1 MRFWF
6 PYLTALLHALLS
18 DNIVPPITSCLSDLV
33 TMFLLGVMSTVLTLG
48 IRTAIPYAVI
58 AVVTGCAIASVS
70 VVRRNE
76 HVRPLLSTGW
86 SPLLGA
92 VVVSSASGRVLDAFV
107 SRYEGYA
114 MLAVAFGGVL
124 LRLKAI
130 YRVHIDIPLRSSGRR
145 RLDIRITSIDGVARS
160 WVGHLTPA
168 RFRRCS

>member
-1 MRFWF
+1 MRAWL
-6 PYLTALLHALLS
+6 PYLAASSYALLA

-33 TMFLLGVMSTVLTLG
+33 TMFLLGAMSTVLTLG
-48 IRTAIPYAVI
+48 IRTAVPYVVI
-58 AVVTGCAIASVS
+58 AVVTICAIASVS

-114 MLAVAFGGVL
+114 ILAVVFGGVL
-124 LRLKAI
+124 LRLREI
-130 YRVHIDIPLRSSGRR
+130 YLV
-145 RLDIRITSIDGVARS
+145 
-160 WVGHLTPA
+160 
-168 RFRRCS
+168 RC